1 MKKIEIFTDG
11 ACSGNPGPG
20 GWGAM
25 LKYNSYTKKISG
37 AEINTTNN
45 RMELTALIKS
55 LEMLKEPCEIIVC
68 TDSKYLCDGITKGWA
83 EKWRKNGWKKSDNKP
98 ALNSDLWEKLLNL
111 LSSHKADFIWVKGHN
126 GHPENEICD
135 KLATNAIKNLKHTI

>member
-1 MKKIEIFTDG
+1 
-11 ACSGNPGPG
+11 
-20 GWGAM
+20 M

-55 LEMLKEPCEIIVC
+55 LEMLKEPCEVIVC

>member
-25 LKYNSYTKKISG
+25 LKYNSYTKEISG

-55 LEMLKEPCEIIVC
+55 LEILKEPCEITIC

-83 EKWRKNGWKKSDNKP
+83 EKWKKNGWKKSDNKP
-98 ALNSDLWEKLLNL
+98 ALNSDLW
-111 LSSHKADFIWVKGHN
+111 
-126 GHPENEICD
+126 
-135 KLATNAIKNLKHTI
+135 